1 MIQPPNAVSFLTL
14 LVRPARPFVCL
25 KGRICELSNPS
36 FHVKCTD
43 HRRKKRERERR
54 EERREARQSN
64 MQLLYKLVHELSSST
79 CAAQLCVIATTVC
92 LSLLIPLSSR
102 LSLFVSLFMDC
113 SCFSSSFSRR
123 HNGIRSQL
131 RCTLSEKHLNTLLL
145 IEPSLPVEQATVQ

>member
-43 HRRKKRERERR
+43 HRRKKREKE
-54 EERREARQSN
+54 REARQSN

-92 LSLLIPLSSR
+92 LSLLILLSFR
-102 LSLFVSLFMDC
+102 LVSLFLHGL
-113 SCFSSSFSRR
+113 FVLFVFLQPQAQW
-123 HNGIRSQL
+123 NPLTI
-131 RCTLSEKHLNTLLL
+131 TLYPERGASEHAASHRT
-145 IEPSLPVEQATVQ
+145 IFAS